1 MKRGCFFTFLLFII
15 AGLMLLPENLLDKSL
30 IEENIEKISKTD
42 IPFLNQTPEYSQEET
57 YDLIKNALVNLDDEV
72 KLSTNLTSD
81 EIFDIRDRV
90 ISDNPEIFYLDY
102 ENSKYWSN
110 GVLECKYID
119 SKENIIE
126 KKQKIESKTNYIIS
140 KIIKPEMNEFEKEL
154 AIHDFIVLNT
164 RYDVKNYEN
173 NTIPMS
179 SYNIDG
185 VLLNGVAVCEGYAKA
200 FQMLLNKVGIESIIV
215 SEPRI
220 NHAWN
225 IVKIDGEYYHV
236 DVTWNDPIPDRQGR
250 VLHTFFNVSDRKML
264 QGKHIWDQEK
274 YPACTSEKYSY
285 IWGK

>member
-15 AGLMLLPENLLDKSL
+15 SGIMFLPEDLLDKSI

-42 IPFLNQTPEYSQEET
+42 IPFLNQSPEYTHEET
-57 YDLIKNALVNLDDEV
+57 YDLIKSALINLDDEV

-110 GVLECKYID
+110 GVLDCRYID
-119 SKENIIE
+119 SKENIME
-126 KKQKIESKTNYIIS
+126 KKQKIESKANYIIS

-154 AIHDFIVLNT
+154 AIHDFLVLNT

-173 NTIPMS
+173 NTIPTS

-185 VLLNGVAVCEGYAKA
+185 VLLNGVAVCEGYAQTFK
-200 FQMLLNKVGIESIIV
+200 MLLEKVGIESIVV

-225 IVKIDGEYYHV
+225 MVKIDGEYYHV

-250 VLHTFFNVSDRKML
+250 VLHTFFNVSDRRML

-285 IWGK
+285 MWGK